1 MFMFSLIGN
10 RARGEKWNRI
20 PQIRRAGF
28 CGITSAC
35 TPPHSL
41 PSLHA
46 YLGLSFHSL
55 IRPFPFLVDRVVQ
68 NPGREQLQGDQF
80 TAEAHM
86 GCSSGMTSKVSKFI
100 FYRQLYVYMSLRPY
114 ALGICLHHQHW
125 AAGSML
131 TSISVCV
138 SACHS
143 VLTVRRDS
151 HIKKKYSLRFF
162 FLFSYFCYWKG
173 ERCGL
178 HLCHHFIY
186 AVLEV
191 TSSLMYLSLSCFSF
205 LFFISCDIANY
216 HVTSCTCKII
226 YKCIYFVM

>member
-35 TPPHSL
+35 TPPHPL

-114 ALGICLHHQHW
+114 ALGIWLHHQHW

-143 VLTVRRDS
+143 LLTVRRDS

-162 FLFSYFCYWKG
+162 SVLLFL
-173 ERCGL
+173 L
-178 HLCHHFIY
+178 
-186 AVLEV
+186 LEGREMWAPSV
-191 TSSLMYLSLSCFSF
+191 SSLYLCSFVGDILPHVFISFLLFLLVFHNLWHCQLSC
-205 LFFISCDIANY
+205 
-216 HVTSCTCKII
+216 
-226 YKCIYFVM
+226 YFMHL